1 MEDNKMGFGKKPSY
15 IGKMSIEEVRQRRA
29 TVEKSMLTTSRKEL
43 AIMAIPVVIMII
55 GFGYFYGRQLSEGLI
70 RTNLS
75 SKVFWGVYMSNFV
88 FWIGVSHVGMLISA
102 ILRSFQVE
110 WRTPITRV
118 AEEITIVSLF
128 MGIASVLIDMG
139 RIDRIFNMIKYGRLD
154 SPLIWDV
161 ISIMFYLVGS
171 FIFFYAP
178 IIPDFAY
185 YRDNLD
191 PVKYKWRV
199 RLYRLL
205 AINWRASDEQKNIL
219 EEGILSKF
227 KWYIIPV
234 ALSVHTVVSWIMAM
248 TWRPGWASTVFGV
261 YFIGGAIFSGTAAL
275 VSSLVIFSKAFKL
288 EDIITPYHIKQVMK
302 ILIVTNL
309 AYGYLTLNELL
320 SGGYRSVTHE
330 AHLLEMLFYG
340 EYAFTFWFII
350 LGTMLFPFIM
360 GFRVLK
366 YDEKTEGGKILGW
379 ALFLSLLVNVGA
391 WLKRFII
398 IVPTLQVPTRGEEI
412 VIYLPSATE
421 IWISLAQLSFFIF
434 FYWLLNKI
442 VPIIPLWETEHE
454 FKHFGFVDE
463 PTPQDIHEASMK

>member
-1 MEDNKMGFGKKPSY
+1 MGFGKKPTY
-15 IGKMSIEEVRQRRA
+15 IGKMTIEEVRERRA
-29 TVEKSMLTTSRKEL
+29 KIERSMLTTSRKEL
-43 AIMAIPVVIMII
+43 AIMAIPFVIMLI
-55 GFGYFYGRQLSEGLI
+55 GFGYFYTKQLREGLI
-70 RTNLS
+70 TTNLS
-75 SKVFWGVYMSNFV
+75 DKVFWGAYITNFV

-102 ILRSFQVE
+102 ILRSFQAE
-110 WRTPITRV
+110 WRTPITRI

-128 MGIASVLIDMG
+128 MGAASVLIDMG
-139 RIDRIFNMIKYGRLD
+139 RLDRIFNMVRYGQLD

-161 ISIMFYLVGS
+161 ISILFYLTGS

-199 RLYRLL
+199 RLYRIL
-205 AINWRASDEQKNIL
+205 AINWKATDEQKHIL
-219 EEGILSKF
+219 EEGILSKL

-275 VSSLVIFSKAFKL
+275 VSSLVIFSKAFKI
-288 EDIITPYHIKQVMK
+288 EDIITPYHVKQVMK

-320 SGGYRSVTHE
+320 PGGYRSLTHE
-330 AHLLEMLFYG
+330 AELLEMLFYG
-340 EYAFTFWFII
+340 EYAFAFWFII

-366 YDEKTEGGKILGW
+366 YDENTEGGKIFGW
-379 ALFLSLLVNVGA
+379 ALFLSLLINVGA
-391 WLKRFII
+391 WLKRYII
-398 IVPTLQVPTRGEEI
+398 TVPTLQVATFSEEFVYYI
-412 VIYLPSATE
+412 PSATE
-421 IWISLAQLSFFIF
+421 IWISLAQLSFFIS

-442 VPIIPLWETEHE
+442 VPIIPLWEVEHE
-454 FKHFGFVDE
+454 LLHFGFVDE
-463 PTPQDIHEASMK
+463 PTPQHIHEESMK